1 MNSAVAATVGIWG
14 LATDETFANW
24 KSASGGDGASLSGVS
39 VVFVDAPNG
48 DLHVN
53 FGVTPTALESGGV
66 VIPGLT
72 IDYDMQTR
80 PGPAGSVNGGATAPD
95 IGADEFDGVPLDISP
110 PVISYT
116 PLGNTIS
123 TANRTLSTT
132 ITDATAVDSGA
143 NLPRIYFK
151 KSTDGSYVSTQCSM
165 TGGAAQNGTYDC
177 TIDYSLVGGGSV
189 MTNDTV
195 QYFVVAQDTVGN
207 LGSNP
212 GGATGADVNSVT
224 FSGTPNMYTILPTIS
239 GTKNVGAGGDY
250 ADIEAA
256 VAALNSS
263 VIVSPGVTFLLTDPS
278 YSSIGPR
285 SINTLPV
292 TINANSGSSS
302 RTRLRSGPHLAR
314 RLA

>member
-1 MNSAVAATVGIWG
+1 
-14 LATDETFANW
+14 
-24 KSASGGDGASLSGVS
+24 
-39 VVFVDAPNG
+39 
-48 DLHVN
+48 
-53 FGVTPTALESGGV
+53 
-66 VIPGLT
+66 
-72 IDYDMQTR
+72 
-80 PGPAGSVNGGATAPD
+80 
-95 IGADEFDGVPLDISP
+95 
-110 PVISYT
+110 
-116 PLGNTIS
+116 
-123 TANRTLSTT
+123 
-132 ITDATAVDSGA
+132 
-143 NLPRIYFK
+143 
-151 KSTDGSYVSTQCSM
+151 
-165 TGGAAQNGTYDC
+165 
-177 TIDYSLVGGGSV
+177 

-302 RTRLRSGPHLAR
+302 SNKVTFRPAPGQTVSISGSSATALFASTELTGWSSMGRIQSEVHRAT
-314 RLA
+314 

>member
-132 ITDATAVDSGA
+132 ITDATAVDSGETCREFTSRNQPTA
-143 NLPRIYFK
+143 PMFRL
-151 KSTDGSYVSTQCSM
+151 
-165 TGGAAQNGTYDC
+165 
-177 TIDYSLVGGGSV
+177 SV
-189 MTNDTV
+189 
-195 QYFVVAQDTVGN
+195 
-207 LGSNP
+207 
-212 GGATGADVNSVT
+212 
-224 FSGTPNMYTILPTIS
+224 
-239 GTKNVGAGGDY
+239 
-250 ADIEAA
+250 
-256 VAALNSS
+256 
-263 VIVSPGVTFLLTDPS
+263 
-278 YSSIGPR
+278 R
-285 SINTLPV
+285 
-292 TINANSGSSS
+292 
-302 RTRLRSGPHLAR
+302 
-314 RLA
+314 